1 MLLLQ
6 PKHTFT
12 TIIPFLQYV
21 CKRCTTDLGKTK
33 GKDLGSAEAYVRSIF
48 DDAASDGDSEEDSDS
63 ESESD
68 ESDGDAS
75 EEEDDDADIV
85 EDVLAEEATKPTKG
99 NSKSAMHKGLKNA
112 VLFGLFPGS
121 TPEELSD
128 LTWTEVSMIALVNS
142 LTKLHI
148 CKKQSYF
155 EATSPTYTI
164 YNNVNS
170 IAEQLPRKP
179 SPTEAAI
186 LRTTRGKVPKDYT
199 FRPYYVIRALRWLKE
214 NNRLYANVQI
224 VIPKEW
230 RQPDGELVEE
240 ALPVD
245 TIELSE
251 EESNDVEHGDGAV
264 DHTNHS
270 GHEAGGTATDLL
282 LLTDF
287 DQSSNMDILQDALDD
302 KVEDRDESP
311 ISVDDLVTLIVERG
325 GQAEFTDASK
335 QEALLEMSFP
345 QFFPYGRG
353 GPADS
358 LSKWLTLSRTARV
371 NKFAKTALSSGAHYR
386 RLQNNFN
393 FLSLCYYTSIRKR
406 MAGKLQVVYLHLI

>member
-1 MLLLQ
+1 M
-6 PKHTFT
+6 
-12 TIIPFLQYV
+12 
-21 CKRCTTDLGKTK
+21 GKTK
-33 GKDLGSAEAYVRSIF
+33 GKDLRSAEAYVRSIF
-48 DDAASDGDSEEDSDS
+48 DDAAGDDEDSESDSDS
-63 ESESD
+63 ADD
-68 ESDGDAS
+68 ESDHEDDS
-75 EEEDDDADIV
+75 SDEDDDAADTAEDIQG
-85 EDVLAEEATKPTKG
+85 EETIAGKPARGKSKATIH
-99 NSKSAMHKGLKNA
+99 NGLKNA
-112 VLFGLFPGS
+112 VLFGLFPGA
-121 TPEELSD
+121 TPEELND

-155 EATSPTYTI
+155 ESTSPTYTI

-170 IAEQLPRKP
+170 IAEQLPRKF

-214 NNRLYANVQI
+214 NNRLYADIQI
-224 VIPKEW
+224 VIPEEW
-230 RQPDGELVEE
+230 HQPDGELVED

-245 TIELSE
+245 TIELTE
-251 EESNDVEHGDGAV
+251 EESNAVEHGDEVV

-282 LLTDF
+282 LLSDF

-302 KVEDRDESP
+302 KAEDRDESP
-311 ISVDDLVTLIVERG
+311 MSVDDLMTLVVERG

-335 QEALLEMSFP
+335 QDALLEMTFP
-345 QFFPYGRG
+345 QYFPYGRG
-353 GPADS
+353 GPADP
-358 LSKWLTLSRTARV
+358 LSKWQTLSRTARV

-406 MAGKLQVVYLHLI
+406 MAGKPIYIRYLMFNVNN